1 MQLFRLGLQKSRRR
15 LTRGQE
21 KTKKFYIEESGYYK
35 IKTKI
40 EALSEEDAI
49 EKLYGYLPR
58 FIDVECDDR
67 EVEEVE

>member
-1 MQLFRLGLQKSRRR
+1 M
-15 LTRGQE
+15 
-21 KTKKFYIEESGYYK
+21 KKFYIEESGYYK
-35 IKTKI
+35 IKAEI
-40 EALSEEDAI
+40 EELSKEEAI